1 MKWKIFIYFCITH
14 YFIIL
19 FMASFIGEYK
29 AKVDDRGRLVF
40 PSAFKELCADTLKQG
55 FVVKKSLFADCLEM
69 FAYSEWERDSQEV
82 RSRLNLFNPEHDR
95 FWRAYMRDRALVV
108 PDEQYGRI
116 TIPKELLDSVGIQKE
131 VVFAGKDFKIEIW
144 AKEKNEAGK
153 ISENEF
159 VDLAQ
164 KILG

>member
-1 MKWKIFIYFCITH
+1 MRYTLL
-14 YFIIL
+14 IIL

-69 FAYSEWERDSQEV
+69 YAYSEWERDSQEV
-82 RSRLNLFNPEHDR
+82 RSHLNKFNPEHDR

-108 PDEQYGRI
+108 PDEPYGRI
-116 TIPKELLDSVGIQKE
+116 SIPKELLDSVGVIKD
-131 VVFAGKDFKIEIW
+131 VVFSGKDFKIEIW
-144 AKEKNEAGK
+144 AKEKIEADR
-153 ISENEF
+153 ISESDFAE
-159 VDLAQ
+159 LAQ

>member
-1 MKWKIFIYFCITH
+1 MHNTLL
-14 YFIIL
+14 IIL

-40 PSAFKELCADTLKQG
+40 PSAFKELCAESLKQG

-95 FWRAYMRDRALVV
+95 FWRNYMRDRALVV

-116 TIPKELLDSVGIQKE
+116 SIPKELLNSVGINKE

-144 AKEKNEAGK
+144 AKEKIEAGK
-153 ISENEF
+153 ISESDF

-164 KILG
+164 KLLG